1 MVFRKEYDGNEVSF
15 YSENLITSYLG
26 YMVSLL
32 TFIIFLYSFSVL
44 RFQISLWCYL
54 VAQTVKCL
62 PPMRETWVRSLGR
75 EDFLQKEMA
84 THSSTLA

>member
-1 MVFRKEYDGNEVSF
+1 MVFKKEYDGNEVSF

-44 RFQISLWCYL
+44 RF
-54 VAQTVKCL
+54 
-62 PPMRETWVRSLGR
+62 
-75 EDFLQKEMA
+75 
-84 THSSTLA
+84 